1 MDTNIF
7 RVLILE
13 PLKILACLFV
23 IRALTFKL
31 CLKAAYLSL
40 KVRYLTFHVG
50 KLVLS
55 KRKLLTEYRRRAVL
69 GNQLLNAV
77 ENGHSVVMPNYLITR
92 KEIPLNCYW
101 RTNWELIPSFI
112 SILPELTAQ
121 GGFASIPLHR
131 LRMEHTNCAPA
142 FGVRQLAAAVE
153 RPAKAPA
160 SRTPRDIRNIQAA
173 LHEAKA
179 TAPLR
184 ACLTIQA
191 REGER
196 PREP

>member
-1 MDTNIF
+1 MNTNIF

-112 SILPELTAQ
+112 IILPELTAQ

-131 LRMEHTNCAPA
+131 LRMEHTNCTPA
-142 FGVRQLAAAVE
+142 FGVRQLLPLSNA
-153 RPAKAPA
+153 RPK
-160 SRTPRDIRNIQAA
+160 RQQAA
-173 LHEAKA
+173 PFA
-179 TAPLR
+179 TSVIYKPHS
-184 ACLTIQA
+184 TKQKP
-191 REGER
+191 
-196 PREP
+196 PRHSEHV